1 MGSYLATFRTAKGE
15 LKSITVNASDPIS
28 ARRYL
33 RRRGIKTLD
42 FKNTTQSVETTGVN
56 REKEFIATFKDDRGV
71 VQTTTIK
78 AEDKTTARRLLRRRG
93 IKPENIQPATL
104 QKANQ
109 TSTKQ
114 TREPFEEKSPKK
126 NDESSQNRNLFSADL
141 GKLFKK
147 APGVKEKAV
156 WASKLSAL
164 VDAGVPIV
172 RSLDLMATQQKL
184 PMFKK
189 ALLHVSFEVNQ
200 GVAMGAAMRQ
210 IPKVFDQLTIAMI
223 EAGEAGG
230 VLDESLKRLA
240 KLLEDNAKLQN
251 QIKGALGYPVAVL
264 VIAILVFLGMTIF
277 LIPTFAGIFEDL
289 GAELPAFTQLLVN
302 FSELLRSPT
311 ALYFVGIIILSV
323 WLFLRYYNTHDGRR
337 QVDRLVLKLPLFGE
351 LIMMTAT
358 AQFCRIFSSLT
369 RAGVPILMSLEIS
382 SDTAGNSIIS
392 DAILESRALV
402 QEGVLL
408 STALMRQKVLP
419 DMALNM
425 LSIGEETGEMDKMLS
440 KVADFYEDEVG
451 AMVKALTSMLEP
463 AMIVVVGGIV
473 GSILLAM
480 YLPMFTVFD
489 QIQ

>member
-1 MGSYLATFRTAKGE
+1 MTA
-15 LKSITVNASDPIS
+15 
-28 ARRYL
+28 
-33 RRRGIKTLD
+33 
-42 FKNTTQSVETTGVN
+42 
-56 REKEFIATFKDDRGV
+56 FIASYAGPTGQPRTV
-71 VQTTTIK
+71 TIK
-78 AEDKTTARRLLRRRG
+78 AANLAEAKKLLRRRG
-93 IKPENIQPATL
+93 IRAEELRPVSPGNTQDGNADGADTAGRKSIDLNRL
-104 QKANQ
+104 
-109 TSTKQ
+109 
-114 TREPFEEKSPKK
+114 FE
-126 NDESSQNRNLFSADL
+126 
-141 GKLFKK
+141 K

-156 WASKLSAL
+156 FASKLAAL

-184 PMFKK
+184 PMFKR
-189 ALLHVSFEVNQ
+189 ALTKVSLDVNE
-200 GVAMGAAMRQ
+200 GIALATALRQ
-210 IPKVFDQLTIAMI
+210 WPKVFDQLSIAMV

-230 VLDESLKRLA
+230 VLDEALKRLA

-251 QIKGALGYPVAVL
+251 QIKGALGYPIAVL

-289 GAELPAFTQLLVN
+289 GAELPAFTRLLVDL
-302 FSELLRSPT
+302 SALLRSS
-311 ALYFVGIIILSV
+311 ASLYAVGVILLAI
-323 WLFLRYYNTHDGRR
+323 WMLNRFYATHNGRR
-337 QVDRLVLKLPLFGE
+337 TIDRLMLKLPLFGE
-351 LIMMTAT
+351 LILMTAT

-369 RAGVPILMSLEIS
+369 RAGVPILMSMEIS
-382 SDTAGNSIIS
+382 SETAGNAIIS
-392 DAILESRALV
+392 DAILASRGMV

-408 STALMRQKVLP
+408 SNALIRQKVLP

-425 LSIGEETGEMDKMLS
+425 LAIGEETGEMDKMLS

>member
-1 MGSYLATFRTAKGE
+1 MASFVATYTGSAGQPRTLT
-15 LKSITVNASDPIS
+15 LKAADLTE
-28 ARRYL
+28 ARKQL
-33 RRRGIKTLD
+33 RRRGIRATD
-42 FKNTTQSVETTGVN
+42 VRPSGHDA
-56 REKEFIATFKDDRGV
+56 RGSEKKDAG
-71 VQTTTIK
+71 
-78 AEDKTTARRLLRRRG
+78 EG
-93 IKPENIQPATL
+93 M
-104 QKANQ
+104 
-109 TSTKQ
+109 S
-114 TREPFEEKSPKK
+114 F
-126 NDESSQNRNLFSADL
+126 DL
-141 GKLFKK
+141 GRAFEKT
-147 APGVKEKAV
+147 PGVKEKAV
-156 WASKLSAL
+156 FASKLAAL

-184 PMFKK
+184 PMFKR
-189 ALLHVSFEVNQ
+189 ALNRVSLDVNE
-200 GVAMGAAMRQ
+200 GIALGTA
-210 IPKVFDQLTIAMI
+210 ISKWPKVFDQLSIAMV

-289 GAELPAFTQLLVN
+289 GAELPAFTQLLVDL
-302 FSELLRSPT
+302 SKLLRSVM
-311 ALYFVGIIILSV
+311 ALYIVGALLIAV
-323 WLFLRYYNTHDGRR
+323 WMFARYYQTHNGRR
-337 QVDRLVLKLPLFGE
+337 QVDRLMLKVPLFGE

-382 SDTAGNSIIS
+382 SQTAGNSIIS
-392 DAILESRALV
+392 DAILESKALV

-408 STALMRQKVLP
+408 STALIRQKVLP

-440 KVADFYEDEVG
+440 KVADFYEDEVS

>member
-1 MGSYLATFRTAKGE
+1 MASFTASYLGSAGQTRT
-15 LKSITVNASDPIS
+15 I
-28 ARRYL
+28 
-33 RRRGIKTLD
+33 
-42 FKNTTQSVETTGVN
+42 
-56 REKEFIATFKDDRGV
+56 
-71 VQTTTIK
+71 TIK
-78 AEDKTTARRLLRRRG
+78 ADDLTQAKRLLRRRG
-93 IKPENIQPATL
+93 IRATDV
-104 QKANQ
+104 QANQ
-109 TSTKQ
+109 TNQNAKGKDAKETTGVLSFDINKAL
-114 TREPFEEKSPKK
+114 EKP
-126 NDESSQNRNLFSADL
+126 
-141 GKLFKK
+141 
-147 APGVKEKAV
+147 PGVKEKAV
-156 WASKLSAL
+156 FASKLAAL

-184 PMFKK
+184 PMFKR
-189 ALLHVSFEVNQ
+189 ALTKVSLDVNE
-200 GVAMGAAMRQ
+200 GISLGAAIRQ
-210 IPKVFDQLTIAMI
+210 WPKVFDQLSIAMV

-230 VLDESLKRLA
+230 VLDEALKRLA

-289 GAELPAFTQLLVN
+289 GAELPAFTQLLVDL
-302 FSELLRSPT
+302 SKLLRSIV
-311 ALYFVGIIILSV
+311 AVYAVGGLLILI
-323 WLFLRYYNTHDGRR
+323 WLLNRYYNTHNGRR
-337 QVDRLVLKLPLFGE
+337 TIDRLMLKVPLFGE
-351 LIMMTAT
+351 LILMTAT

-369 RAGVPILMSLEIS
+369 RAGVPILMSMEIS
-382 SDTAGNSIIS
+382 SQTAGNSIIS
-392 DAILESRALV
+392 DAILNSRALV

-408 STALMRQKVLP
+408 STALIRQKVLP
-419 DMALNM
+419 DMALSM

-489 QIQ
+489 QIK

>member
-1 MGSYLATFRTAKGE
+1 MASFVATYTGSTGQPRT
-15 LKSITVNASDPIS
+15 LTVRAADLSE
-28 ARRYL
+28 ARKQL
-33 RRRGIKTLD
+33 RRRGI
-42 FKNTTQSVETTGVN
+42 
-56 REKEFIATFKDDRGV
+56 RATDVKPRGNDTRGSDKKDAG
-71 VQTTTIK
+71 
-78 AEDKTTARRLLRRRG
+78 G
-93 IKPENIQPATL
+93 GM
-104 QKANQ
+104 
-109 TSTKQ
+109 S
-114 TREPFEEKSPKK
+114 F
-126 NDESSQNRNLFSADL
+126 DL
-141 GKLFKK
+141 GRAFEK

-156 WASKLSAL
+156 FASKLAAL

-184 PMFKK
+184 PMFKR
-189 ALLHVSFEVNQ
+189 ALVRVSLDVNE
-200 GVAMGAAMRQ
+200 GVALGTAIRKW
-210 IPKVFDQLTIAMI
+210 PKVFDQLSVAMV

-289 GAELPAFTQLLVN
+289 GAELPAFTQLLVDL
-302 FSELLRSPT
+302 SKLLRSVM
-311 ALYFVGIIILSV
+311 ALYIVGALLIAV
-323 WLFLRYYNTHDGRR
+323 WMFARYYQTHNGRR
-337 QVDRLVLKLPLFGE
+337 QVDRLMLKVPLFGE

-382 SDTAGNSIIS
+382 SQTAGNSIIS

-408 STALMRQKVLP
+408 STALIRQKVLP

-440 KVADFYEDEVG
+440 KVADFYEDEVS

>member
-1 MGSYLATFRTAKGE
+1 M
-15 LKSITVNASDPIS
+15 PP
-28 ARRYL
+28 
-33 RRRGIKTLD
+33 
-42 FKNTTQSVETTGVN
+42 
-56 REKEFIATFKDDRGV
+56 FIASYTGPTGQPRTVK
-71 VQTTTIK
+71 IK
-78 AEDKTTARRLLRRRG
+78 AANLAEAKKLLRRRG
-93 IKPENIQPATL
+93 IRAEELRPVSPGNTQDGNADGADTAGLKSIDLN
-104 QKANQ
+104 
-109 TSTKQ
+109 
-114 TREPFEEKSPKK
+114 RMFE
-126 NDESSQNRNLFSADL
+126 
-141 GKLFKK
+141 K

-156 WASKLSAL
+156 FASKLAAL

-184 PMFKK
+184 PMFKR
-189 ALLHVSFEVNQ
+189 ALTKVSLDVNE
-200 GVAMGAAMRQ
+200 GIALATALRQ
-210 IPKVFDQLTIAMI
+210 WPKVFDQLSIAMV

-230 VLDESLKRLA
+230 VLDEALKRLA

-251 QIKGALGYPVAVL
+251 QIKGALGYPIAVL

-289 GAELPAFTQLLVN
+289 GAELPAFTRLLVDL
-302 FSELLRSPT
+302 SALLRSS
-311 ALYFVGIIILSV
+311 ASLYAVGVILLAI
-323 WLFLRYYNTHDGRR
+323 WMLNRFYATHNGRR
-337 QVDRLVLKLPLFGE
+337 TIDRLMLKLPLFGE
-351 LIMMTAT
+351 LILMTAT

-369 RAGVPILMSLEIS
+369 RAGVPILMSMEIS
-382 SDTAGNSIIS
+382 SETAGNAIIS
-392 DAILESRALV
+392 DAILASRGMV

-408 STALMRQKVLP
+408 SNALIRQKVLP

-425 LSIGEETGEMDKMLS
+425 LAIGEETGEMDKMLS

>member
-1 MGSYLATFRTAKGE
+1 MPA
-15 LKSITVNASDPIS
+15 
-28 ARRYL
+28 
-33 RRRGIKTLD
+33 
-42 FKNTTQSVETTGVN
+42 
-56 REKEFIATFKDDRGV
+56 FIATYTGPAGQSRSL
-71 VQTTTIK
+71 TLK
-78 AEDKTTARRLLRRRG
+78 ASDLSQARKLLRHRG
-93 IKPENIQPATL
+93 IRAEELKPASDN
-104 QKANQ
+104 
-109 TSTKQ
+109 
-114 TREPFEEKSPKK
+114 K
-126 NDESSQNRNLFSADL
+126 NDENGSSGLLSFDL
-141 GKLFKK
+141 NKLLEKP
-147 APGVKEKAV
+147 PGVKEKAV
-156 WASKLSAL
+156 FASKLAAL

-184 PMFKK
+184 PMFQR
-189 ALLHVSFEVNQ
+189 ALMKVSLDVNE
-200 GVAMGAAMRQ
+200 GIALGTAIRQ
-210 IPKVFDQLTIAMI
+210 WPKVFDELSIAMV

-230 VLDESLKRLA
+230 VLDEALKRLA

-302 FSELLRSPT
+302 LSDLLRSSV
-311 ALYFVGIIILSV
+311 ALYAAGALLMAV
-323 WLFLRYYNTHDGRR
+323 WLTRRYYGTHNGRR
-337 QVDRLVLKLPLFGE
+337 VIDRLLLKLPLFGE
-351 LIMMTAT
+351 LILMTAT

-369 RAGVPILMSLEIS
+369 RAGVPILQAMEIS
-382 SDTAGNSIIS
+382 SQTAGNAIIS
-392 DAILESRALV
+392 DAILTSRSMV

-408 STALMRQKVLP
+408 STALIRQKVLP

-425 LSIGEETGEMDKMLS
+425 LAIGEETGEMDRMLS